1 MAATPLNTFRLD
13 PASAMSL
20 YRDGQIEADSLLRA
34 LTTFPAWKC
43 PGQRDAE
50 GHLRVGV
57 LRRGDACS
65 LELYSSEPGHEHA
78 ANSEWIELPGYVILA
93 RLEEL
98 GVQRVTFDW
107 GSEHSLFYTGP
118 RLHSL
123 RAWANVAAVETALYD
138 PDAVDNPFSLLHGF
152 SDYLV
157 LIRPDAGDR
166 DLVLAPDN
174 AGRNLAA
181 IFTAWDACD
190 QFQQTMKSAGV
201 DDEMVTETVKGHELF
216 HQLELAG
223 VDGMVFNPLGALPPV
238 ALQSGIIP
246 RILAAPPYRFTDT
259 LH

>member
-1 MAATPLNTFRLD
+1 MALSALNTFRLD
-13 PASAMSL
+13 PAVAMAR
-20 YRDGQIEADSLLRA
+20 YRNGEIEADALLRA
-34 LTTFPAWKC
+34 LSSFPRWTC

-57 LRRGDACS
+57 LRRGEACS
-65 LELYSSEPGHEHA
+65 LELYSGRPNHEHA
-78 ANSEWIELPGYVILA
+78 ANSEWLELPGYVILA

-118 RLHSL
+118 RLHAL
-123 RAWANVAAVETALYD
+123 RAWARVAAVETALYD
-138 PDAVDNPFSLLHGF
+138 PDAVDNAFSLLHGF

-157 LIRPDAGDR
+157 LIRPDDGDR
-166 DLVLAPDN
+166 DLVLAPDP
-174 AGRNLAA
+174 AGRSLAA
-181 IFTAWDACD
+181 IFTAWDTCV
-190 QFQQTMKSAGV
+190 QFQQTMRSAGV
-201 DDEMVTETVKGHELF
+201 DDELVTETVRGHQLF

-238 ALQSGIIP
+238 ALQSGVIP